1 MFEVIMI
8 LIGMVVGAII
18 WLLATSYFPS
28 PTYYYRIDE
37 YGDIEIY
44 DD

>member
-1 MFEVIMI
+1 MFEVIMM
-8 LIGMVVGAII
+8 LIGMVVGAIV
-18 WLLATSYFPS
+18 WLLVTSYAPS